1 MLNGR
6 YDRLGWLPCVCYYYG
21 TPVIVW
27 ATSLA
32 LIFEFYVI
40 TIYVTYANIYIYIYI
55 LKLGSINT
63 SIIVMIRVYFI
74 FLASGLLKVDRPFRL
89 PKTSR
94 G

>member
-21 TPVIVW
+21 SPVIVW

-40 TIYVTYANIYIYIYI
+40 TIYVTYANIYIY
-55 LKLGSINT
+55 LKTWIDKHFHNSYDTGL
-63 SIIVMIRVYFI
+63 FH
-74 FLASGLLKVDRPFRL
+74 FSGLRSLK
-89 PKTSR
+89 
-94 G
+94 GG